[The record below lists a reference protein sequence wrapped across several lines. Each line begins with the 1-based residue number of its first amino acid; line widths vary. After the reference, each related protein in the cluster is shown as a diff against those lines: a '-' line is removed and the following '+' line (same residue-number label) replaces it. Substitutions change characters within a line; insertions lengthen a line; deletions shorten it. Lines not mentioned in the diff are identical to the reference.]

1 MSPIPGSEW
10 SLIAEVRR
18 QCAADPRVPISIGD
32 DAALVRH
39 PSGNVL
45 ATTDMLMDGVDFL
58 VGQTPLE
65 LIGRKCLAVNLSD
78 IAAMAGRPTAAFI
91 SLALPKT
98 AGREIASGLY
108 KGIFPLAQQ
117 FDVAIAGGDT
127 NSWDGPLVVSVTVL
141 GEPTGRGPVQ
151 RNGARPGDWIFVT
164 GPLGGSL
171 PSLRHCTF
179 VPRLR
184 EAETLHA
191 AAELHALID
200 LSDGLASDL
209 WHIAEESQV
218 GIVINADCV
227 PIHDDVRSTEIS
239 RLDHALSDGEDFE
252 LAFCVSPDD
261 GRRLLAQPP
270 AGVRLFHIGHCDNQP
285 GLRLFENQQL
295 RPLPPTGWQHHFNSS
310 SPRPTTHS

>member
-1 MSPIPGSEW
+1 MSPISGSEW
-10 SLIAEVRR
+10 SLIAEVHR
-18 QCAADPRVPISIGD
+18 QCGLDASVPIGIGD

-45 ATTDMLMDGVDFL
+45 ATTDMLMDRVDFI
-58 VGQTPLE
+58 VGETPLN

-78 IAAMAGRPTAAFI
+78 IAAMAGRPTATFI

-98 AGREIASGLY
+98 DGREIAKGLY
-108 KGIFPLAQQ
+108 EGILSLARE
-117 FDVAIAGGDT
+117 FNVAIAGGDT

-151 RNGARPGDWIFVT
+151 RNGALPDDWIFVT

-184 EAETLHA
+184 EAEALHNAVDLHA
-191 AAELHALID
+191 MID

-209 WHIAEESQV
+209 RHIAEASQV
-218 GIVINADCV
+218 GMIINADCV

-252 LAFCVSPDD
+252 LAFCVSPDE
-261 GRRLLAQPP
+261 GRQLLTQPP
-270 AGVRLFHIGHCDNQP
+270 AGVRLFHIGYCDNQP
-285 GLRLFENQQL
+285 GVRLLENQQL
-295 RPLPPTGWQHHFNSS
+295 RPLPPTGWQHDFN
-310 SPRPTTHS
+310 